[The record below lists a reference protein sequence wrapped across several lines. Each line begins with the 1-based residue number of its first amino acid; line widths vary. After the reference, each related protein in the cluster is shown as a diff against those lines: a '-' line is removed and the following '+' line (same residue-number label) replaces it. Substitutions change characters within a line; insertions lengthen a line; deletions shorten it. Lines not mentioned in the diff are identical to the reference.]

1 MADNAKL
8 MAMLSGARNIMN
20 KVESGDYSTGNVDES
35 MMMNDSTQLLES
47 IPAGAGA
54 GYNPNQPQQP
64 QQPQQQPQSNAYSPM
79 KNLATTKM
87 PKEILDLMVNNP
99 MPQVSMGT
107 ANQSFDLADVSDL
120 ILPNKRSVQETYA
133 PAQQVKPVQQVKQPK
148 VYNSSGQMLI
158 TLTEAELD
166 AKINERLL
174 AFMATTFTKTLTE
187 NTIKK
192 TITTL
197 IKEGK
202 LKVKSKKQI

>member
-8 MAMLSGARNIMN
+8 MAMLGGARNIMN
-20 KVESGDYSTGNVDES
+20 KVESGDYTTGNVDES
-35 MMMNDSTQLLES
+35 MMMNDSSQLLES
-47 IPAGAGA
+47 IPTGAGA
-54 GYNPNQPQQP
+54 GYNPHQAQVQPQA
-64 QQPQQQPQSNAYSPM
+64 NAYSPM
-79 KNLATTKM
+79 KNLSTTKM

-99 MPQVSMGT
+99 MPQVSMGSASQT
-107 ANQSFDLADVSDL
+107 FDLADVSEL
-120 ILPNKRSVQETYA
+120 ILPNKRPVQETYA
-133 PAQQVKPVQQVKQPK
+133 PAQQIKPIQQVQQPN

-202 LKVKSKKQI
+202 LKVKTKKRI